1 MLGNIPKSYIG
12 RQIESQT
19 ANHGRWH
26 ESAHKLLQKSKRVR
40 HPRSH
45 PPKCSG
51 PLGTHKV
58 FDSILL
64 RDFGDSER
72 FRSVDVSSS
81 ASVRDSSIHRI
92 QHNAAK
98 AFMSTTT
105 SHGEGLPLPGESIS
119 QRYYLKA

>member
-19 ANHGRWH
+19 AIHGRWH
-26 ESAHKLLQKSKRVR
+26 ETAHKLLQKSKRLR

-58 FDSILL
+58 FDNILL
-64 RDFGDSER
+64 RDYGDSER
-72 FRSVDVSSS
+72 IRSVDVSSS

-98 AFMSTTT
+98 SFISPSTT
-105 SHGEGLPLPGESIS
+105 HGEGLPLSRESIS
-119 QRYYLKA
+119 Q